1 MERKISS
8 KPVDVSRLSPMMRQ
22 YWKVKEQYLEQL
34 LFFRL
39 GDFYELFFDDAL
51 IASRELELTLTGKEC
66 GLDERAPMCGI
77 PYHSCENYIARLV
90 KKGYKVA
97 ICEQMEDPATAK
109 GLVKREIIRVI
120 TPGTVL
126 ESNML
131 DAGSNNYLCLIFR
144 HPQQECFGVVFSDV
158 STGEV
163 YALQVDSDWEKRVI
177 GELGRFSPAEVL
189 LNLPAGSCEP
199 LQKFLSDRLQVT
211 GEILDEEYFDWERC
225 RKLSADQFGSEEIA
239 QLENSGQQSVIFAL
253 GAMIH
258 YLTQTQKHGL
268 ESLTHL
274 EIYSDEQYMTL
285 DLTARRNLEL
295 TRTLRSGERR
305 GTLLWVL
312 DQTKTPMGK
321 RLIRSVLEKPL
332 LNPTAINKRLNAV
345 GELLGD
351 SVRLDNIRQKLRD
364 IFDMERLITRIV
376 YGLVT
381 PREMRSLQFTAQKLP
396 QLKQTVGEV
405 QSVYLT
411 RLLDGMDTLED
422 ISSMIECAISD
433 DPPALLKD
441 GGVIRAGYNEELDSL
456 REIVHNTKGV
466 LTALESREREKT
478 GIKNLKVG
486 FNNVFGYY
494 IEVTRS
500 FLSQVPPEYVRK
512 QTLTGSERY
521 ITQELKELEQQIL
534 GAKDRILVL
543 ENNLFDQLRQQV
555 AVQIHRVQAT
565 ANAIAWLDLYASFAA
580 VALEQNYCRPDVD
593 LSGRIHIQDGRHPV
607 VEKMLTDTLFVA
619 NDVLLDKAE
628 NQVAII
634 TGPNMAGKS
643 TYMRQVALIVLMAQI
658 GSYVPAR
665 SAQIGVVDGI
675 YTRVGA
681 SDDLASGQSTFMV
694 EMSEVAQIL
703 KSATENSLLILDE
716 IGRGT
721 STFDGMSIARAVIE
735 HIANRRKL
743 GAKTLFATH
752 YHELTE
758 MEQSFFNIKNYNIAV
773 KKNGNDIFFLR
784 RIMRGGTDDSYGI
797 DVSRLAGIPED
808 IIQRA
813 QQILKQL
820 ESGALS
826 SSKQKAKQQTEQIQL
841 MPQEDSELVRRLKEI
856 DIEKITPLQAMV
868 LLAELKARV

>member
-163 YALQVDSDWEKRVI
+163 YALQVDSDWEKR
-177 GELGRFSPAEVL
+177 GTSELGRFSPAEVL

-295 TRTLRSGERR
+295 TRTLRDYGEEPYAWQIAGKIVTARQEKPILTTMQLADLVASAVPPAERR
-305 GTLLWVL
+305 KAKNPARRTFQAIRIAVNSEL
-312 DQTKTPMGK
+312 DALNEGLDAIFNCLAPGG
-321 RLIRSVLEKPL
+321 RLCVITFHSLEDRLVK
-332 LNPTAINKRLNAV
+332 NKFRRWAQRCTCPPEQPICTCGGV
-345 GELLGD
+345 P
-351 SVRLDNIRQKLRD
+351 KA
-364 IFDMERLITRIV
+364 RLITRK
-376 YGLVT
+376 
-381 PREMRSLQFTAQKLP
+381 P
-396 QLKQTVGEV
+396 
-405 QSVYLT
+405 
-411 RLLDGMDTLED
+411 
-422 ISSMIECAISD
+422 IEAD
-433 DPPALLKD
+433 A
-441 GGVIRAGYNEELDSL
+441 EELEVNRRSRSAKL
-456 REIVHNTKGV
+456 R
-466 LTALESREREKT
+466 
-478 GIKNLKVG
+478 
-486 FNNVFGYY
+486 
-494 IEVTRS
+494 
-500 FLSQVPPEYVRK
+500 
-512 QTLTGSERY
+512 
-521 ITQELKELEQQIL
+521 
-534 GAKDRILVL
+534 VL
-543 ENNLFDQLRQQV
+543 EKV
-555 AVQIHRVQAT
+555 
-565 ANAIAWLDLYASFAA
+565 
-580 VALEQNYCRPDVD
+580 
-593 LSGRIHIQDGRHPV
+593 
-607 VEKMLTDTLFVA
+607 
-619 NDVLLDKAE
+619 
-628 NQVAII
+628 
-634 TGPNMAGKS
+634 
-643 TYMRQVALIVLMAQI
+643 
-658 GSYVPAR
+658 
-665 SAQIGVVDGI
+665 
-675 YTRVGA
+675 
-681 SDDLASGQSTFMV
+681 
-694 EMSEVAQIL
+694 
-703 KSATENSLLILDE
+703 
-716 IGRGT
+716 
-721 STFDGMSIARAVIE
+721 
-735 HIANRRKL
+735 
-743 GAKTLFATH
+743 
-752 YHELTE
+752 
-758 MEQSFFNIKNYNIAV
+758 
-773 KKNGNDIFFLR
+773 
-784 RIMRGGTDDSYGI
+784 
-797 DVSRLAGIPED
+797 
-808 IIQRA
+808 
-813 QQILKQL
+813 
-820 ESGALS
+820 
-826 SSKQKAKQQTEQIQL
+826 
-841 MPQEDSELVRRLKEI
+841 
-856 DIEKITPLQAMV
+856 
-868 LLAELKARV
+868 